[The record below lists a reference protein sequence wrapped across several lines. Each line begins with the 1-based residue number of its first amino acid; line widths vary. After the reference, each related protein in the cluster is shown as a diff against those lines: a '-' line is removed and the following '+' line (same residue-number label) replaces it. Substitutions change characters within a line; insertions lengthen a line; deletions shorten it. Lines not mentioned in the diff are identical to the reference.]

1 MVEQDDLLRKQYEKD
16 KALYEQY
23 QKDKAAHDAQQAALA
38 QAQQPVPAAKEQP
51 MTLMGNVTG
60 MTRVAA
66 DAVMSGTYPKAVGA
80 LSGVFGGD
88 RKAEAEKLASYIAEY
103 KSREPGKSRIA
114 STVGD
119 VLPYVFP
126 VARGMGGAIALTSRG
141 AKAAEA
147 TGAAYKMAQKV
158 PLLGKLLPSSAKTAA
173 EIAAI
178 EGTRGA
184 VSADSTTSA
193 VGNALERA
201 GKGLAF
207 GKAGEVVGTYA
218 AGRFGP
224 NLGSLGAQAKAEM
237 AKAGELINTY
247 RETATV
253 TLSPELASLYSRSKV
268 LRDAVNET
276 AEALGLPATDPSVLA
291 EAYSKMT
298 SEATPVFR
306 EKILKPFLKGVDDA
320 SSITLPNGVVKKYPL
335 SRGIEAY
342 AKAGSKIKGG
352 KAGAATGKYLRTG
365 TGDPFDV
372 SPEVLTQEMFGQFA
386 SPEARQAAAQALI
399 SSIREGRSEMGGG
412 VWRSLLTA
420 GKGVGSIA
428 SAAAE
433 LGGSPSFR
441 QNLIQRTGT
450 GLGASR
456 GKKKDDR

>member
-1 MVEQDDLLRKQYEKD
+1 
-16 KALYEQY
+16 
-23 QKDKAAHDAQQAALA
+23 
-38 QAQQPVPAAKEQP
+38 
-51 MTLMGNVTG
+51 

-66 DAVMSGTYPKAVGA
+66 DALMGGTYPKAVGA
-80 LSGVFGGD
+80 LTGMFGGD
-88 RKAEAEKLASYIAEY
+88 GKAEAEKLASYIADY
-103 KSREPGKSRIA
+103 KSRQPGKSGVA

-119 VLPYVFP
+119 VLPYVAP
-126 VARGMGGAIALTSRG
+126 LGRVMGGAMAGIPKV

-184 VSADSTTSA
+184 VSADSTTNP
-193 VGNALERA
+193 VRNALERV

-218 AGRFGP
+218 AGKLGP
-224 NLGSLGAQAKAEM
+224 SLGSLGAQTQKEM
-237 AKAGELINTY
+237 AEAGKQINAY
-247 RETATV
+247 RENAKV
-253 TLSPELASLYSRSKV
+253 TLSTGLANLYSRSKV

-306 EKILKPFLKGVDDA
+306 DQILKPFLKEIDNA
-320 SSITLPNGVVKKYPL
+320 SSITLPSGVVRKYPL
-335 SRGIEAY
+335 SPGIQAY
-342 AKAGSKIKGG
+342 AKAGSKMKGAE
-352 KAGAATGKYLRTG
+352 AGAATGKYLRTG
-365 TGDPFDV
+365 TGNALKV
-372 SPEVLTQEMFGQFA
+372 SPEMLIQKMSGQFT

-412 VWRSLLTA
+412 VLKSLLTA
-420 GKGVGSIA
+420 TKGVGDIA
-428 SAAAE
+428 STAAQ
-433 LGGSPSFR
+433 LGGSPSFA
-441 QNLIQRTGT
+441 QTMMQRTGT
-450 GLGASR
+450 GFGASR
-456 GKKKDDR
+456 GKK

>member
-1 MVEQDDLLRKQYEKD
+1 MPTQDDRLRKEYEREKAQYEK
-16 KALYEQY
+16 Y
-23 QKDKAAHDAQQAALA
+23 QRERAAYDAQQAALA
-38 QAQQPVPAAKEQP
+38 KAQQPAEAAKEQP
-51 MTLMGNVTG
+51 ITPLGNAVG
-60 MTRVAA
+60 MTRVAT
-66 DAVMSGTYPKAVGA
+66 DALMGGTYPKAVGA
-80 LSGVFGGD
+80 LTGMFGGD
-88 RKAEAEKLASYIAEY
+88 GKAEAEKLASYIADY
-103 KSREPGKSRIA
+103 RRREPGKSGIA

-218 AGRFGP
+218 AGKLGP
-224 NLGSLGAQAKAEM
+224 SLGSLAAQAKAEM

-253 TLSPELASLYSRSKV
+253 TLSTGLASLYSRSKV
-268 LRDAVNET
+268 LRDVVNET

-291 EAYSKMT
+291 ESYSKLT
-298 SEATPVFR
+298 DAATPVFR
-306 EKILKPFLKGVDDA
+306 EKILNPFLKEIDNA
-320 SSITLPNGVVKKYPL
+320 SSIPL
-335 SRGIEAY
+335 SRGIKAY
-342 AKAGSKIKGG
+342 ATAGSKIKGG
-352 KAGAATGKYLRTG
+352 EAGAATGKYLRTG
-365 TGDPFDV
+365 TGNPFDV
-372 SPEVLTQEMFGQFA
+372 SPEVLAQTMSGKFV

-412 VWRSLLTA
+412 VFRSLLTA
-420 GKGVGSIA
+420 GKGVGNIA